1 MGWIQRVGNLW
12 RRGIS
17 AEHEEE
23 LEYHLSRSAET
34 KVDAGMTAEEARLA
48 ARRRFGNVT
57 SVKEEMR
64 EADLFTFVESVGR
77 DVRFAAR
84 MLAKHPGFTAIA
96 VLGLAVGI
104 GVNTAVFTAYKA
116 LVLQPLDAK
125 DPGELVN
132 IYRSTSHD
140 PYEQRFSYPDF
151 EFYRDHNRVFSGVV
165 ATTGDELALTGR
177 RGDRE
182 SGAVDRER
190 AGGRVRVPVSEPDAW
205 RGGVCERRRRVGEL
219 FFGAGSTGAAGAGIS
234 AAGRAGTGRSSG
246 RAARAKIIGNGALAG
261 TLRCWGRR

>member
-1 MGWIQRVGNLW
+1 MGWIKRVGNLW

-17 AEHEEE
+17 DEHEEE
-23 LEYHLSRSAET
+23 VEYHLSRLAET
-34 KVDAGMTAEEARLA
+34 KVDAGMPPEEARLA

-57 SVKEEMR
+57 AAKEAMR

-84 MLAKHPGFTAIA
+84 ILAKHPGFTVIA

-132 IYRSTSHD
+132 IYRSTAQD
-140 PYEQRFSYPDF
+140 PYEMRFSYPDF

-165 ATTGDELALTGR
+165 ATTRDELALTGGEGIGSPER
-177 RGDRE
+177 SIASAVAGAFGFRFPSLMHGGAKYV
-182 SGAVDRER
+182 SGVS
-190 AGGRVRVPVSEPDAW
+190 VSENYFSVLGVQALRGELHREVYYDRAAW
-205 RGGVCERRRRVGEL
+205 R
-219 FFGAGSTGAAGAGIS
+219 FG
-234 AAGRAGTGRSSG
+234 
-246 RAARAKIIGNGALAG
+246 NF
-261 TLRCWGRR
+261 